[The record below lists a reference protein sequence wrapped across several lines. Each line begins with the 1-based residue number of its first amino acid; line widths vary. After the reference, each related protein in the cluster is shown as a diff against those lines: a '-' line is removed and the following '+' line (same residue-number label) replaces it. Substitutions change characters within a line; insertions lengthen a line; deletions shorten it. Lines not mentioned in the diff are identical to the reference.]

1 MKYSYILILAALIGF
16 ASCKSNKE
24 KSQEK
29 IKTLQDD
36 YTKGPTLDKAK
47 LLDSALKSYTADYPR
62 DEKTPGYLF
71 DDAKLHVGIL
81 NNPLQAVSIYKQI
94 YTDYPDNKELAPEA
108 LFHYGYFQEQLGN
121 QGEARKA
128 YEALLAKYPDSEWAD
143 DAKGSLD
150 MLGKDLNEVIKGFEQ
165 KDSAKVNQ

>member
-1 MKYSYILILAALIGF
+1 MKYSFILVLAALIGF

-29 IKTLQDD
+29 IKILQDD
-36 YTKGPTLDKAK
+36 YAKNPSLDKAK

-62 DEKTPGYLF
+62 DEKTPAYLF
-71 DDAKLHVGIL
+71 DDAMLNVRAL

-94 YTDYPDNKELAPEA
+94 YTDYPDNKNLASEA

-121 QGEARKA
+121 QGEARKS
-128 YEALLAKYPDSEWAD
+128 YEAILTKYSDSEWAD
-143 DAKGSLD
+143 DARGSLE
-150 MLGKDLNEVIKGFEQ
+150 MQGKDLNEVIKGFEQ
-165 KDSAKVNQ
+165 KDSAKVN